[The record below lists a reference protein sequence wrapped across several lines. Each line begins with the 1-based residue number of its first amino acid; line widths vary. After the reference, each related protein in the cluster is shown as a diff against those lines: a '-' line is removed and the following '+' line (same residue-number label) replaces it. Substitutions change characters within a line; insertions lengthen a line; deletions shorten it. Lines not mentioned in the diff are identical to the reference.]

1 MEIHNV
7 LLVDDEPN
15 IRLIAQ
21 TSLQALT
28 DWQVVVVQSGS
39 EAIANAKA
47 QRPDLILLDM
57 MMPDMDGPTTL
68 ENLRQ
73 IAGIETVPVIF
84 MTAKVQ
90 SHELE
95 DYLKTS
101 AAGVIS
107 KPFDPM
113 KLHEE
118 VREIVANIAKA

>member
-1 MEIHNV
+1 MDIQNV

-28 DWQVVVVQSGS
+28 DWTVTLAENGQ
-39 EAIANAKA
+39 EALASASARK
-47 QRPDLILLDM
+47 PDLILLDM

-68 ENLRQ
+68 SQLRK
-73 IAGIETVPVIF
+73 IETLKDVPVIF

-90 SHELE
+90 SHELDE
-95 DYLKTS
+95 YVNMS

-107 KPFDPM
+107 KPFNPM
-113 KLHEE
+113 TLHED
-118 VREIVANIAKA
+118 VLKIVAVL